1 LLIIIGV
8 VDQKEVENKGGIK
21 MVKKG
26 IANQVA
32 IIGCDMIK
40 FGELWN
46 KSQYDL
52 LFEAVQSANKD
63 AGIKKDDIDAAWC
76 GIFYYFTGLSG
87 ATVEDMLRLDGKP
100 ITRTENYCASGMDA
114 FRNACFGVAS
124 GAYDVVLACGVE
136 KLMDEGG
143 SGLPGFKIFGHP
155 VLPIPSAPAMFSM
168 AATRSFHEFGWTKED
183 LARVA
188 VKNHDNGSY
197 HPKAHFR
204 SKISIEDA
212 MKAPMIADP
221 LGRFDCC
228 AMSDGAAALI
238 LTRVEDAPSYAH
250 SDDYIIVKANAISCY
265 TNTPW
270 YVPPGAVGAD
280 FTHFPATEKAAE
292 NAYKEAGITNPR
304 KEIDLAEVHDCFTIT
319 ELLNCQDLRFCERGK
334 AAEELKNGTFNWD
347 GETAV
352 NPSGGLKSFG
362 HPIGS
367 TGCRMLTEVTK
378 QLQGRAEG
386 RQVPDAKIGLAH
398 NLGGAFSVC
407 SVSVLGQAK

>member
-1 LLIIIGV
+1 
-8 VDQKEVENKGGIK
+8 
-21 MVKKG
+21 MVRHG
-26 IANQVA
+26 IADKVA
-32 IIGCDMIK
+32 IIGCEMTK
-40 FGELWN
+40 YGERWD

-52 LFEAVQSANKD
+52 LGDACDGAFKD
-63 AGIKKDDIDAAWC
+63 AGIVKDDVDAAWL
-76 GIFYYFTGLSG
+76 GVFYYFTGLSG
-87 ATVEDMLRLDGKP
+87 TTLEDSLRLDGKP
-100 ITRTENYCASGMDA
+100 VTRCENYCASGMDA

-124 GAYDVVLACGVE
+124 GAYDIGLACGVE

-155 VLPIPSAPAMFSM
+155 VLPLPSAPAMFSM
-168 AATRSFHEFGWTKED
+168 AATRAFHEWGWTKED

-188 VKNHDNGSY
+188 AKNHDNGSD

-204 SKISIEDA
+204 NKVSVEQI

-238 LTRVEDAPSYAH
+238 ITRPELAESYAH
-250 SDDYIIVKANAISCY
+250 ADDYVVVKANAISVY
-265 TNTPW
+265 TTTPW
-270 YVPPGAVGAD
+270 YWPQYG
-280 FTHFPATEKAAE
+280 FTEFPSTKTAAE
-292 NAYKEAGITNPR
+292 MAYKEAGITNPR
-304 KEIDLAEVHDCFTIT
+304 KEVDLAEVHDCFTIT
-319 ELLNCQDLRFCERGK
+319 ELLNCQDLRFCEQGA

-347 GETAV
+347 GEVAV

-378 QLQGRAEG
+378 QIQGRAEG
-386 RQVPDAKIGLAH
+386 RQVPDAKIGLGH
-398 NLGGAFSVC
+398 NLGGAYSVC
-407 SVSVLGQAK
+407 SVSILGMHD

>member
-1 LLIIIGV
+1 
-8 VDQKEVENKGGIK
+8 
-21 MVKKG
+21 MVRKG
-26 IANQVA
+26 IADKVA
-32 IIGCDMIK
+32 IIGCDMTK
-40 FGELWN
+40 YGELWDKN
-46 KSQYDL
+46 QYDL
-52 LFEAVQSANKD
+52 LHDACHSAFKD
-63 AGIKKDDIDAAWC
+63 AGIKKDDIDAAWV
-76 GIFYYFTGLSG
+76 GIFYYFTGMSG
-87 ATVEDMLRLDGKP
+87 ATVEDILRLDGKP
-100 ITRTENYCASGMDA
+100 VTRTENYCASGMDA
-114 FRNACFGVAS
+114 FRNACFAVAS

-136 KLMDEGG
+136 KLMDEGS

-168 AATRSFHEFGWTKED
+168 AATRSFKEWGWQKED

-188 VKNHDNGSY
+188 VKNHDNGAH

-204 SKISIEDA
+204 RAISIDA
-212 MKAPMIADP
+212 AMNAPMIANP

-250 SDDYIIVKANAISCY
+250 SDDYIVVKSNAISCY

-270 YVPPGAVGAD
+270 YWPSFD
-280 FTHFPATEKAAE
+280 FIHFPATVKAG
-292 NAYKEAGITNPR
+292 NMAYQEAGITNPR
-304 KEIDLAEVHDCFTIT
+304 EQIDCAEVHDCFTIT
-319 ELLNCQDLRFCERGK
+319 ELLNCQDLNFCERGK
-334 AAEELKNGTFNWD
+334 AAEELKNGIFNWD
-347 GETAV
+347 GEIAI

-398 NLGGAFSVC
+398 NLGGAFCTC
-407 SVSVLGQAK
+407 SVSILAQHDVKN

>member
-1 LLIIIGV
+1 
-8 VDQKEVENKGGIK
+8 

-26 IANQVA
+26 IRDKVA
-32 IIGCDMIK
+32 IVGCDASK
-40 FGELWN
+40 YGERWDAN
-46 KSQYDL
+46 QYDL
-52 LFEAVQSANKD
+52 LYEAVHGALDD
-63 AGIKKDDIDAAWC
+63 AGMKKDEIDAAWV

-87 ATVEDMLRLDGKP
+87 ATVEDILRLDGKP

-114 FRNACFGVAS
+114 FRNACFAIAS
-124 GAYDVVLACGVE
+124 GAYDVALACGVE
-136 KLMDEGG
+136 KLMDEGS

-155 VLPIPSAPAMFSM
+155 VFPTPSAPAMFSM
-168 AATRSFHEFGWTKED
+168 AATRSFKEFGWTKED

-204 SKISIEDA
+204 SKITIEQA

-228 AMSDGAAALI
+228 AMSDGAAALL
-238 LTRVEDAPSYAH
+238 LTTPELAESYAH
-250 SDDYIIVKANAISCY
+250 SDDYVIVKANAISCQ
-265 TNTPW
+265 TNFPW
-270 YVPPGAVGAD
+270 YDPNFE
-280 FTHFPATEKAAE
+280 FTHFTATEKAAE
-292 NAYKEAGITNPR
+292 YAYKEAGITNP
-304 KEIDLAEVHDCFTIT
+304 KEQIDAAEVHDCFTIT
-319 ELLNCQDLRFCERGK
+319 ELINCQDLGFCDRGQ
-334 AAEELKNGTFNWD
+334 AAEELKKGTFNWD
-347 GETAV
+347 GETAI

-367 TGCRMLTEVTK
+367 TGCRMLQEITK

-386 RQVPDAKIGLAH
+386 RQVPDAKMGLCH

-407 SVSVLGQAK
+407 SVTILGQNE

>member
-1 LLIIIGV
+1 MGR
-8 VDQKEVENKGGIK
+8 
-21 MVKKG
+21 KG
-26 IANQVA
+26 IADKVA
-32 IIGCDMIK
+32 IIGCDSSK
-40 FGELWN
+40 YGELFD

-52 LFEAVQSANKD
+52 LFESTHGALKD
-63 AGIKKDDIDAAWC
+63 AGIVKDDIDAAWV

-87 ATVEDMLRLDGKP
+87 STVEDILRLDGKP
-100 ITRTENYCASGMDA
+100 VTRVENFCASGMDA

-136 KLMDEGG
+136 KLMDEGS
-143 SGLPGFKIFGHP
+143 SGLPGFKLFGHP
-155 VLPIPSAPAMFSM
+155 VLPMPSAPAMFAM
-168 AATRSFHEFGWTKED
+168 AATRCFHEFGWTKED

-188 VKNHDNGSY
+188 VKNHSNGAK

-204 SKISIEDA
+204 SEITLEQA
-212 MKAPMIADP
+212 VRAPMIADP

-228 AMSDGAAALI
+228 AMSDGAASLI

-250 SDDYIIVKANAISCY
+250 ADDFVVVKANAISNY
-265 TNTPW
+265 TNFPW
-270 YVPPGAVGAD
+270 YVPKGAVGSD
-280 FTHFPATEKAAE
+280 FTYFPATVKARE
-292 NAYKEAGITNPR
+292 MAYKEADITNPR
-304 KEIDLAEVHDCFTIT
+304 QQIDLAEVHDCFTIT
-319 ELLNCQDLRFCERGK
+319 ELLNCQDLQFCDRGQ

-367 TGCRMLTEVTK
+367 TGCRMLQEVTK
-378 QLQGRAEG
+378 QIQGRAEG

-407 SVSVLGQAK
+407 SVSILGQSD

>member
-1 LLIIIGV
+1 MAR
-8 VDQKEVENKGGIK
+8 KGIK
-21 MVKKG
+21 DK
-26 IANQVA
+26 VA
-32 IIGCDMIK
+32 IIGCDMTK
-40 FGELWN
+40 YGERWDKN
-46 KSQYDL
+46 QYDL
-52 LFEAVQSANKD
+52 LFEAVQNATKD
-63 AGIKKDDIDAAWC
+63 AGITKDDIDATWV

-87 ATVEDMLRLDGKP
+87 AITEDILRMDGKP
-100 ITRTENYCASGMDA
+100 ATRVENYCASGMDA
-114 FRNACFGVAS
+114 FRNASFAVAS
-124 GAYDVVLACGVE
+124 GAYDIVLACGVE

-143 SGLPGFKIFGHP
+143 SGLPGFTIFGHP
-155 VLPIPSAPAMFSM
+155 LYPTPSAPAMFSM
-168 AATRSFHEFGWTKED
+168 AATRSFQEYGWNKED

-188 VKNHDNGSY
+188 VKNHDNGAD

-204 SKISIEDA
+204 RRISVDQV

-238 LTRVEDAPSYAH
+238 LTSPELAESYAH
-250 SDDYIIVKANAISCY
+250 GDDYILVKANAISCR
-265 TNTPW
+265 TNFPW
-270 YVPPGAVGAD
+270 YIPPNGPGAD
-280 FTHFPATEKAAE
+280 FTSFPATVKAAE
-292 NAYKEAGITNPR
+292 YAYKEAGITEPR
-304 KEIDLAEVHDCFTIT
+304 KEIDAAEVHDCFTIT
-319 ELLNCQDLRFCERGK
+319 ELINCQDLQFCDRGQ

-367 TGCRMLTEVTK
+367 TGCRMLTEITK

-386 RQVPDAKIGLAH
+386 RQVPDAKIGLCH

-407 SVSVLGQAK
+407 STTILSQRD

>member
-100 ITRTENYCASGMDA
+100 ITS
-114 FRNACFGVAS
+114 
-124 GAYDVVLACGVE
+124 GVE

-250 SDDYIIVKANAISCY
+250 SDDYIVVKANAISCY

-292 NAYKEAGITNPR
+292 MAYREASITDPR
-304 KEIDLAEVHDCFTIT
+304 KEINLAEVHDCFTIT